1 MFEKM
6 AKNFSL
12 QDDEKLAKEVQ
23 KYKCLYDKPG
33 RAYKERDRVANAWV
47 AVEMALNLS
56 DGNDDHSVFIKIFA
70 TYFSF
75 TMCFHNF

>member
-12 QDDEKLAKEVQ
+12 QDDEKLAKEVE
-23 KYKCLYDKPG
+23 KYKCLYDKPDG
-33 RAYKERDRVANAWV
+33 GYKERDHVANAWA

-56 DGNDDHSVFIKIFA
+56 DGNDDHSVFI
-70 TYFSF
+70 
-75 TMCFHNF
+75 